1 MRRTLFGP
9 HDSLD
14 TFLDVYLRSLGGSVI
29 QQEDLEQVK

>member
-9 HDSLD
+9 HDSFD
-14 TFLDVYLRSLGGSVI
+14 TFSDVYVRSLRGSVI